1 MMSRLTK
8 TMLALLILNTAAA
21 ALFLSGVVDASRVPG
36 LYLTFP
42 LAAIFYGLFLICW
55 MLDREVAAFDAEQH
69 AGRSHPGPDI
79 QPHNVEPLPHS
90 EQEKS
95 IAA

>member
-8 TMLALLILNTAAA
+8 TMLVLLILNTAAA
-21 ALFLSGVVDASRVPG
+21 ALFLSGVVDVSRVPG

-55 MLDREVAAFDAEQH
+55 MLDREVTAFDAEQH

-79 QPHNVEPLPHS
+79 EPHNVEPLPRAEH
-90 EQEKS
+90 QKS